1 MVGHLDHD
9 RSAAGQAPRRAKTGP
24 WRGPGGQP
32 PPQRKGGQ
40 ERRGHPWQG
49 NHDFDALNFFYLLWP
64 FRSIARRELFRT
76 SQNK

>member
-49 NHDFDALNFFYLLWP
+49 NHDFDAL
-64 FRSIARRELFRT
+64 
-76 SQNK
+76 